1 MDNEKVKFALEML
14 DWNRIDYG
22 CNSIAYIE
30 CVEFFESLY
39 NYNRKEMERYKQVL
53 YNPVTKKHELV

>member
-1 MDNEKVKFALEML
+1 MDNEKIEFALEML
-14 DWNRIDYG
+14 DWSRADCS
-22 CNSIAYIE
+22 CNSTSYIE

-39 NYNRKEMERYKQVL
+39 NYGRKETEKYKQVL